1 MPGQLCILWESTTK
15 SSSPRHVTHSV
26 CHKMRHLQAYKESEK
41 ITSITGRKIILDGLE
56 MRELMN
62 SVHKNLR
69 AWLYVCERALES
81 KDVEESGM
89 QIVAEHGGR
98 HTIFK
103 EETTPN
109 GANWRS
115 WTPENDGCREGTR
128 KDACQKTQR
137 KNTEKHR
144 GPVNSGTTSIYR
156 QAVGS
161 QGERRKQSGEIT
173 VKSSPA
179 PNRIH
184 KF

>member
-1 MPGQLCILWESTTK
+1 MHSLREYHEVQQSTSRDPQCLSQNETSPGIQRVGKNNIYNRK
-15 SSSPRHVTHSV
+15 KNHSGW
-26 CHKMRHLQAYKESEK
+26 
-41 ITSITGRKIILDGLE
+41 TGD
-56 MRELMN
+56 ELMN

-137 KNTEKHR
+137 ENTEKHR